1 MRAILSSTRLGQLLN
16 EVNKMMP
23 QIINFAEVNSCAY
36 QQKCPGCQFLGK
48 DLKLQKEYK
57 TKKLSAVLQEL
68 NITKNIEFI
77 SPGSFSLRNRMDF
90 VFEEGRFGLFD
101 PVEKRILD
109 LDTCGQL
116 STELLGFYKEFRKIK
131 WPIKKG
137 SFRLRA
143 GPQKNFGA
151 WLDFANQDIKLLLD
165 KKTELQELM
174 KISFVEIGQ
183 KAKSLIEQNGQ
194 FKLTEPKLNPWFATK
209 HKGEVLNLQSYVSSF
224 TQPSIKAN
232 LVLADVLED
241 YFKGKYFESAVEFGS
256 GIGNLSFIFLNYVQ
270 RLIAV
275 EFEARSLQA
284 FRENLKNAQLDQRVE
299 IQEGNFQ
306 NIQDFDFRN
315 AELLI
320 LNPPRSGLGKF
331 LLPLQ
336 YEKNRPEQIFLMSCF
351 LESWHKDASFLKEH
365 SYNLER
371 LVIFDQFPQTQHFEI
386 LSFWKL

>member
-1 MRAILSSTRLGQLLN
+1 MLN

-23 QIINFAEVNSCAY
+23 QIINFAEVNSCTH

-48 DLKLQKEYK
+48 DLEFQKEHK
-57 TKKLSAVLQEL
+57 IKKLSAALQEL
-68 NITKNIEFI
+68 NLSKNIEFI
-77 SPGSFSLRNRMDF
+77 SPGSFAMRNRMDF

-116 STELLGFYKEFRKIK
+116 SEELLGFYKEFRKIK

-137 SFRLRA
+137 SFRLRV
-143 GPQKNFGA
+143 GPLKNFGA
-151 WLDFANQDIKLLLD
+151 WLDFANQDIKGLLD
-165 KKTELQELM
+165 RKSELQELM

-194 FKLTEPKLNPWFATK
+194 MKLTEPKLNPWFATK
-209 HKGEVLNLQSYVSSF
+209 HKGELLNLQSYVSSF
-224 TQPSIKAN
+224 TQPSMKAN
-232 LVLADVLED
+232 LILADILDD
-241 YFKGKYFESAVEFGS
+241 YYKGKNFESAVEFGS
-256 GIGNLSFIFLNYVQ
+256 GIGNLSFIFLSYVQ
-270 RLIAV
+270 LLIAV
-275 EFEARSLQA
+275 EYEARSLQA
-284 FRENLKNAQLDQRVE
+284 FRENLKYAGFGDKVE
-299 IQEGNFQ
+299 IHEGNFQ

-331 LLPLQ
+331 LWTLQ
-336 YEKNRPEQIFLMSCF
+336 NPKTRPQEVFLMSCF
-351 LESWHKDASFLKEH
+351 LESWQKDALFLKER

-371 LVIFDQFPQTQHFEI
+371 IIIFDQFPQTQHFEI